1 MNYNKLLKQFT
12 ILLKTIP
19 SEVNFYDIWEIR
31 PVLEKIDSSS
41 LSEKEAEYFDDLLT
55 KLNSILEKVN
65 IEKKDPLVE
74 NEIKWLKNYINEHIL
89 LVA

>member
-1 MNYNKLLKQFT
+1 MNYNKLLKEFT